1 MLDRTRLQS
10 VTARYPYLQ
19 GLLLV
24 PIGLWIMLSSSLP
37 SWWPWRNE
45 LLLWP
50 AFVLAAWAYL
60 RINRSYQNSFGRV
73 VISRS
78 QRLRDGAWAVA
89 ALLVLAGALFLDTRY
104 EFPVST
110 FGATFAALMLVY
122 WKYAVGLRPRHLPL
136 ASGLF
141 LSSLAPLWTGVGA
154 DSAIV
159 IIGLAQGAA
168 LVVAGLLDHAD
179 LVSSMASSQGLSN
192 AASQGR
198 SSAGF

>member
-1 MLDRTRLQS
+1 ML
-10 VTARYPYLQ
+10 V
-19 GLLLV
+19 
-24 PIGLWIMLSSSLP
+24 
-37 SWWPWRNE
+37 
-45 LLLWP
+45 
-50 AFVLAAWAYL
+50 F
-60 RINRSYQNSFGRV
+60 
-73 VISRS
+73 
-78 QRLRDGAWAVA
+78 
-89 ALLVLAGALFLDTRY
+89 AGALFLDTRY

-122 WKYAVGLRPRHLPL
+122 WKYAVGLRLRHLLL

-141 LSSLAPLWTGVGA
+141 LSSLAPLWTGVGT

-179 LVSSMASSQGLSN
+179 LVSSMASSQDLSN